1 MPPAGG
7 PAVQR
12 ILQFVEHLS
21 EADWAVEMLTVKE
34 GAYPSRDPSLLEA
47 IPEAVSVHRTASFGP
62 LALYA
67 RIKGDGDGSLPAGSL
82 GNGTS
87 SLLERVARWIRANVF
102 IPDARIGW
110 WPFAVARGR
119 RLLGSGR
126 FDAIVT
132 SGAPHSVH
140 LIGRTL
146 HRSTG
151 LPWIADLHD
160 PWTDISYYDEFPHTR
175 WARRL
180 DVHFEHTVLSE
191 ASAVTT
197 VSPSWAELFATKAEN
212 RYSVV
217 ENGFDAEAF
226 ADVSPPP
233 ADDFV
238 LAHVG
243 KLYASRNPTVVWAAL
258 ASLRADER
266 IPRLRVHLTGTV
278 DPVVQR
284 SIRRHGLGPIV
295 EISDFIPHEEA
306 IRCMAH
312 STLLLL
318 VIEPFAQAG
327 GMITSKLYEYLASG
341 RPVLGV
347 GPAGGDAD
355 ALLQKHDAGEVVDWG
370 DTERAKAIIAA
381 HYEAWASG
389 EPRAG
394 AAWDDIQIHNR
405 AHQAQRL
412 ADELDAV
419 VDSN

>member
-21 EADWAVEMLTVKE
+21 EANWAVEVLTVKE
-34 GAYPSRDPSLLEA
+34 GAYPNRDPSLLEA
-47 IPEAVSVHRTASFGP
+47 IPEAVPVHRTLSFDP

-67 RIKGDGDGSLPAGSL
+67 RLKGNGNGSLPAGSL
-82 GNGTS
+82 GSGAN

-110 WPFAVARGR
+110 WPFAVVRGR

-126 FDAIVT
+126 FDALVT

-146 HRSTG
+146 HRSG

-160 PWTDISYYDEFPHTR
+160 PWTDISYYDEFPHTS
-175 WARRL
+175 WARKL
-180 DVHFEHTVLSE
+180 DAHFERSVLAE

-212 RYSVV
+212 QYAVV
-217 ENGFDAEAF
+217 ENGFDARAF
-226 ADVSPPP
+226 AHVDEPL

-243 KLYASRNPTVVWAAL
+243 KLYASRNPTAVWAAL
-258 ASLRADER
+258 ASLREEGR

-278 DPVVQR
+278 DPVVR
-284 SIRRHGLGPIV
+284 RAIRRYELEAIV
-295 EISDFIPHEEA
+295 TIDDFVPHEEA
-306 IRCMAH
+306 IQRMAR
-312 STLLLL
+312 SALLLL
-318 VIEPFAQAG
+318 VIERFAQAD

-355 ALLQKHDAGEVVDWG
+355 ALLRKRDAGEVVDWS
-370 DTERAKAIIAA
+370 DARRAEAFIAE
-381 HYEAWASG
+381 HYEAWTSG
-389 EPRAG
+389 QPRSG
-394 AAWDDIQIHNR
+394 AAWDEIQIHNR
-405 AHQAQRL
+405 VHQARRL
-412 ADELDAV
+412 AEELNAV
-419 VDSN
+419 VDSQ